1 MNEAELDQEATR
13 RQRKQL
19 DDTWARGWSVGWDAG
34 RHSGQHLSAWTIA
47 AALALVMGVLA
58 MALQD
63 VKHNLER
70 ERQVQDALDAWTAS
84 NEHYASC
91 IVTVG
96 TIDSYTYTTRLDNL
110 SVSNLGRLL
119 VTIAAADSGSKW
131 ATPMLIE
138 LPDGTRCVG
147 EAMLGECPTCGR

>member
-1 MNEAELDQEATR
+1 
-13 RQRKQL
+13 
-19 DDTWARGWSVGWDAG
+19 
-34 RHSGQHLSAWTIA
+34 
-47 AALALVMGVLA
+47 

-70 ERQVQDALDAWTAS
+70 ERQVQDALDDYSIKPGITWTAS